1 MQRWLTLT
9 SNHDTTLYRHSRH
22 VGELTAVFAAT
33 LGYSP
38 YDQRLLVQAALLHDI
53 GKTYIS
59 LRLLTK
65 PEGLSAKEV
74 QEMRLHPEIGY
85 TALVT
90 EGGHDKHML
99 EVVRHH
105 HERLNGSGY
114 PGGLGGAEL
123 SDAVRMV
130 TICDIYAAMTET
142 RPYRVPLS
150 PQDALSLM
158 KSMGEQIDQ
167 KLVDAFTKA
176 DVCNSIAVKRRDLAR
191 CFA

>member
-1 MQRWLTLT
+1 
-9 SNHDTTLYRHSRH
+9 
-22 VGELTAVFAAT
+22 LTAVFAAT

-85 TALVT
+85 TALAT

-114 PGGLGGAEL
+114 PGGLGWFRQL
-123 SDAVRMV
+123 
-130 TICDIYAAMTET
+130 
-142 RPYRVPLS
+142 
-150 PQDALSLM
+150 
-158 KSMGEQIDQ
+158 
-167 KLVDAFTKA
+167 
-176 DVCNSIAVKRRDLAR
+176 DLAPFDGLNWPHLEACDLSFR
-191 CFA
+191 VGLGGRSP